1 MLALGYLFVVTWIT
15 SFVMV
20 IVHDRVPDMKRYP
33 PLPDIFLDNVPYI
46 PWAFH
51 MCEWTATV
59 LVIIWTTVLIFHKYR
74 YLAREKTSESGGL
87 DTILIKISASV
98 IVFQVYFATKIFR
111 FMWNRIPIKMYYYVD
126 YVVVCT
132 WFSSQMQSK
141 NIHSYFR

>member
-1 MLALGYLFVVTWIT
+1 MINAKVHLQFTKAVIALAYLFLVTWIT

-59 LVIIWTTVLIFHKYR
+59 LLVIWLVVLLFHKYR
-74 YLAREKTSESGGL
+74 
-87 DTILIKISASV
+87 
-98 IVFQVYFATKIFR
+98 
-111 FMWNRIPIKMYYYVD
+111 
-126 YVVVCT
+126 
-132 WFSSQMQSK
+132 
-141 NIHSYFR
+141 